1 MPTWDTIGKVR
12 MTPKGQFDSTL
23 AYDILDVV
31 FNDAMNKLYIA
42 KQDVPSG
49 STLSN
54 TDYWIKMIDVSDA
67 YITIGDSIATL
78 QEFKNYLG
86 I

>member
-31 FNDAMNKLYIA
+31 FNDDMNKMYIA

-49 STLSN
+49 TSLSN